1 MSVEGGVDMSEF
13 FFWLGGIGGVCIR
26 WQLGQFISNEA
37 VWLITPLRFPRYF
50 YQVILYQTYV
60 EIPNIRH
67 ISALA
72 LKLQPLD
79 FFIDFSNS
87 TE

>member
-1 MSVEGGVDMSEF
+1 MRQSDQV
-13 FFWLGGIGGVCIR
+13 
-26 WQLGQFISNEA
+26 
-37 VWLITPLRFPRYF
+37 TPLRFPRYF
-50 YQVILYQTYV
+50 YRVILYQTNV

-67 ISALA
+67 ISSLA
-72 LKLQPLD
+72 LKLQPID